1 MILGEVFER
10 FAKGSPVC
18 VMARAT
24 LERALAPAA
33 VDALFEEV
41 AERQYT
47 RTLVFSTV
55 VDLMGTVVCRIRP
68 SIHAAYQAKAEAIGA
83 SLRAVYDK
91 LDRVETGV
99 SAALVHHSAQ
109 ALLPVID
116 ALPGDRSAWLPGYRV
131 KILDGSHLPGTEH
144 RLKPLRTTRA
154 GALPGQALVVLDPE
168 RLLVCDALLCED
180 GHAQERSLTEAIV
193 ALVQPEEVWLAD
205 RNFCT
210 TALLFGME
218 ARGGA
223 FVIRQHASTLTV
235 VVQSEAI
242 DRGRCATG
250 EVTERTLELSH
261 PDGRR
266 LSVRRITVTLDQ
278 PTRDGDTEI
287 HILTNL
293 PEVVTARQ
301 VAELYRRRWTLETA
315 FQELEA
321 ALHGEIDTLGY
332 PKAALFAFC
341 LALVA
346 YNVLAVVKAALRS
359 VHGAKA
365 GGEAVS
371 AYYLADEIAG
381 TYRGLSLAIPEV
393 EWRVFQTLPAGELAQ
408 VLHDL
413 AQRVRL
419 SAFKKHPRGPKK
431 PRPKQE
437 SGAQVK
443 HVATA
448 RLLKGQSHGTP

>member
-1 MILGEVFER
+1 
-10 FAKGSPVC
+10 
-18 VMARAT
+18 
-24 LERALAPAA
+24 
-33 VDALFEEV
+33 VDALFEQV

-55 VDLMGTVVCRIRP
+55 VDLMSTVVCRIRP
-68 SIHAAYQAKAEAIGA
+68 SIHAAYQAKAEAVEA

-91 LDRVETGV
+91 LDRVETAV
-99 SAALVHHSAQ
+99 SAALVRHSAQ
-109 ALLPVID
+109 TLAPVID
-116 ALPGDRSAWLPGYRV
+116 ALPDEPPAWLPGYRV

-154 GALPGQALVVLDPE
+154 GALPGQALVVLDPQ
-168 RLLVCDALLCED
+168 RMLVSETILCED
-180 GHAQERSLTEAIV
+180 GHAQERSRTEAIV
-193 ALVQPEEVWLAD
+193 ALVQPGEVWLAD

-210 TALLFGME
+210 TALLFGV
-218 ARGGA
+218 AQRGGA

-235 VVQSEAI
+235 VARSEPVE
-242 DRGRCATG
+242 RGRCTTG

-266 LSVRRITVTLDQ
+266 LAVRRVTVTLDQ

-287 HILTNL
+287 HLLTNL
-293 PEVVTARQ
+293 PEAVADAQ
-301 VAELYRRRWTLETA
+301 AIAELYRRRWTLETA

-321 ALHGEIDTLGY
+321 TLHGEIDTLGY

-346 YNVLAVVKAALRS
+346 YNVLAVVKATLRS

-381 TYRGLSLAIPEV
+381 TYRGLVIALPDAAWSA
-393 EWRVFQTLPAGELAQ
+393 FQDLPVAEFAYVLRDWAGK
-408 VLHDL
+408 
-413 AQRVRL
+413 VRL
-419 SAFKKHPRGPKK
+419 SAFTKHPRGPKK
-431 PRPKQE
+431 LRPPQT

-448 RLLKGQSHGTP
+448 RLLKGQTHGTS